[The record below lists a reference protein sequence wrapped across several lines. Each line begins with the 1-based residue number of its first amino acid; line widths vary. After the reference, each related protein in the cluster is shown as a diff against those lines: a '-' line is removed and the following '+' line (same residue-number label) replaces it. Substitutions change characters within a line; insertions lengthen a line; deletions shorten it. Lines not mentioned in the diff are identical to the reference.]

1 MQRKG
6 HHRRKLWEVLS
17 VYLIAEDDQI
27 RRKGRT
33 RYLLRRRLF
42 PFEAL
47 IRATAE
53 MDH

>member
-6 HHRRKLWEVLS
+6 HHRRKLWQVLS
-17 VYLIAEDDQI
+17 VYLITEDDQI
-27 RRKGRT
+27 RSKGRN
-33 RYLLRRRLF
+33 RYLLRRRLVL
-42 PFEAL
+42 FEAL